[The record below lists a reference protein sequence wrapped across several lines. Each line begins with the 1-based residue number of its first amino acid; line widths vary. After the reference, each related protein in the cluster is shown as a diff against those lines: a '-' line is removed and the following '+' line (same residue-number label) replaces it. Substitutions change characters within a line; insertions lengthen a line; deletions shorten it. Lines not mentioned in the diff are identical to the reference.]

1 MNCVKTIA
9 AAAALFI
16 ATAQVTVVN
25 AGPPG
30 DENFKA
36 TFIRANVVKGKTST
50 DDVLAKF
57 GEPSSQTMDDTS
69 ETWVY
74 QRGAATAAQSQQKKG
89 PGLGGFMGLVK
100 SVAATAYEIA
110 PDKMG
115 SAAGRIYS
123 GADRVE
129 RTANAAGALSA
140 ASGAG
145 SQSQSGGAAGPSV
158 LQINFTN
165 GIVRSFNLR

>member
-1 MNCVKTIA
+1 MNCFKTIA
-9 AAAALFI
+9 AAAALFV

-25 AGPPG
+25 AGPQG

-36 TFIRANVVKGKTST
+36 TFIRANVVKGKTTT
-50 DDVLAKF
+50 DDVIAKF
-57 GEPSSQTMDDTS
+57 GEPSSQTMDENS

-74 QRGAATAAQSQQKKG
+74 QRGAATAEQPKQKG
-89 PGLGGFMGLVK
+89 PGLGGLMGLVK

-123 GADRVE
+123 GANRVE

-145 SQSQSGGAAGPSV
+145 SQSQSGGAAGASV

-165 GIVRSFNLR
+165 GIVSSFSLR